1 MKKIFGHRGLPNLY
15 PENTFLSLNKALEIC
30 DFVETDVRIT
40 KDEELILFHD
50 STINNQEIENL
61 SLQEISD
68 IKSNNLSDNHLT
80 SRDQIFG
87 DVNFE
92 LKINNQQKTLNAIF
106 VEKIIELTN
115 PDDIVSSFDWGTIL
129 SNREKFNSRYGIL
142 IDEENQLY
150 ESKSI
155 SNLDDNLMFMIQ
167 KDIFHSRKFDLP
179 KDKCVVWTVNVKDE
193 IENILNTGVYGV
205 VTDIGD
211 KL

>member
-50 STINNQEIENL
+50 STINNQEIEDL

-68 IKSNNLSDNHLT
+68 IKSTDLSDNHLT
-80 SRDQIFG
+80 SRDQILG

-92 LKINNQQKTLNAIF
+92 LKVNNKQETLNTIF

-142 IDEENQLY
+142 IDEENQLF

-155 SNLDDNLMFMIQ
+155 SNLDI
-167 KDIFHSRKFDLP
+167 
-179 KDKCVVWTVNVKDE
+179 
-193 IENILNTGVYGV
+193 
-205 VTDIGD
+205 
-211 KL
+211 

>member
-1 MKKIFGHRGLPNLY
+1 MKKIFGHRGLPNSY

-40 KDEELILFHD
+40 KDRELILFHD
-50 STINNQEIENL
+50 PTLNNQKIEEL

-68 IKSNNLSDNHLT
+68 IKSNDLSEIHLT

-87 DVNFE
+87 NINFE
-92 LKINNQQKTLNAIF
+92 LKVNKEQETLNTIF
-106 VEKIIELTN
+106 VEKIIEITN
-115 PDDIVSSFDWGTIL
+115 PEDIVSSFDWGIIL

-142 IDEENQLY
+142 IDEENQLF
-150 ESKSI
+150 ESKAI

-167 KDIFHSRKFDLP
+167 KDIFHSRKFDLA
-179 KDKCVVWTVNVKDE
+179 KDKCVVWTVNEKDE
-193 IENILNTGVYGV
+193 IDNILNTGVYGV